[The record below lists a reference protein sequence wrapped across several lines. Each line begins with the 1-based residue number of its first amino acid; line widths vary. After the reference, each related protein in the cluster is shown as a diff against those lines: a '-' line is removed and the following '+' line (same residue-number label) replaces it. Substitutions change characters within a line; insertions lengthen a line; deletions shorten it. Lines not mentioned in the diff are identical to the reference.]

1 LNELTNLPEVSEQF
15 EEVWFFRNI
24 SVWIEYLYLIAVCL
38 QLKVLHIQDGSPNLG
53 HNNMSKN
60 FTVESM
66 SKPSSYEPSVNVF
79 EWSDFAEVRIVQ
91 SSNSTKQAGTGDNIN
106 NNNNNNNNNNSV
118 SSSVSENDLLLRK
131 KELLLSQFADLAN

>member
-15 EEVWFFRNI
+15 EEVCSARNI
-24 SVWIEYLYLIAVCL
+24 SVWIEYLNLIAVCL
-38 QLKVLHIQDGSPNLG
+38 QLKVLHVQDGSPNLG

-60 FTVESM
+60 FTVESI
-66 SKPSSYEPSVNVF
+66 SKPSSYEPSVNVY

-91 SSNSTKQAGTGDNIN
+91 SNGGKLAGTGDNIN
-106 NNNNNNNNNNSV
+106 NNNTV
-118 SSSVSENDLLLRK
+118 STFVSENDLLLRK